1 MRALIQRV
9 SEARVAVGGRV
20 VGRIG
25 PGFLIL
31 LGIGLEDTAADARW
45 LAEKT
50 ANLRVFAREAEDVRM
65 DLSLLDTG
73 GEALVVSQ
81 FTLYGDCRKGR
92 RPDFTAA
99 ARPAQA
105 IPLYEAFCQEL
116 RRLGITVAQ
125 GEFGAYMQVTL
136 VNDGPV
142 TILLETKRGA

>member
-9 SEARVAVGGRV
+9 REAQVVVGGRV

-31 LGIGLEDTAADARW
+31 LGVGLEDTTAEALW
-45 LAEKT
+45 LAEKA
-50 ANLRVFAREAEDVRM
+50 ANLRVFEREPEDGRM

-73 GEALVVSQ
+73 GQALVVSQ

-99 ARPAQA
+99 ARPEQA
-105 IPLYEAFCQEL
+105 LPLYEAFCREL

-125 GEFGAYMQVTL
+125 GEFGAYMQVSL

-142 TILLETKRGA
+142 TILLETKRA